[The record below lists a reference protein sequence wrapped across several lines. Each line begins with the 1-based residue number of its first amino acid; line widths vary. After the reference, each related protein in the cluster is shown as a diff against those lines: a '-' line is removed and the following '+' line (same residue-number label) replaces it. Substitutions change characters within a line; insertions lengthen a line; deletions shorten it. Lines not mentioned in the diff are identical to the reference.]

1 MSAKT
6 YSLPAS
12 AMAAV
17 IIALMMSAA
26 QAQVAE
32 PSFDCRKA
40 TAPDERM
47 ICNDRRLAELDQTV
61 AIAFE
66 QAAKDAGNDAH
77 EVVRETLVSRH
88 GCGEDG
94 LCILDQQVK
103 AIDTLADL
111 GSKVPVPP
119 WVGTYRVDLFN
130 ERRDPPSQTLPEQAG
145 QCTVTKIAS
154 ISTRF
159 GEELKPPASEMDS
172 LGSAVT
178 FANRGYQVSY
188 SYIAAIADSH
198 IGDEILL
205 CLVSLPKNCPP
216 GDIRGKFYSA
226 TNLKT
231 TGSWLLPDAQHM
243 CGGA

>member
-6 YSLPAS
+6 YSQLTFTLTALIVAFANS
-12 AMAAV
+12 AP
-17 IIALMMSAA
+17 

-32 PSFDCRKA
+32 PSFDCQKA
-40 TAPDERM
+40 KAPDEHI
-47 ICNDRRLAELDQTV
+47 ICNDRRLAELDQAV
-61 AIAFE
+61 AIASH
-66 QAAKDAGNDAH
+66 QAAEGSGNVAR
-77 EVVRETLVSRH
+77 EVVRETLAARH
-88 GCGEDG
+88 SCGEDS

-103 AIDTLADL
+103 AVDALVDL
-111 GSKVPVPP
+111 GSKVSIPP

-130 ERRDPPSQTLPEQAG
+130 ERRDPPTQTLPEQVG
-145 QCTVTKIAS
+145 QCTVTKIAA

-159 GEELKPPASEMDS
+159 GEELKSPADETNSS
-172 LGSAVT
+172 VT
-178 FANRGYQVSY
+178 FANQGYQVSY
-188 SYIAAIADSH
+188 TYVAAIADSH

-205 CLVSLPKNCPP
+205 CLVSLPRNCPP
-216 GDIRGKFYSA
+216 GDTRGKFYSA